1 MFFQQLLHIILL
13 IVFLLTYILAYNYLN
28 PFLINKKRKYSTLS
42 LKLSYM
48 IYLAFLL
55 AFMFLFLLYGADR
68 VEYQISDALFFGI
81 LILLFLP
88 NIGILLRRTVKSL
101 RVLYNYVFTAIN
113 LFATYYL
120 IYKLVANN
128 WFI

>member
-42 LKLSYM
+42 LKLSYLL
-48 IYLAFLL
+48 YLAFLL
-55 AFMFLFLLYGADR
+55 AFMFLFLLFGADR
-68 VEYQISDALFFGI
+68 VEYRISDALFFGV
-81 LILLFLP
+81 LFLLFLP
-88 NIGILLRRTVKSL
+88 NIGILLRRTVKNI
-101 RVLYNYVFTAIN
+101 RVFYNYLFTVIN
-113 LFATYYL
+113 LLATYYL
-120 IYKLVANN
+120 IHKLIENN